1 GAAGHRRHRRRA
13 RGRRPRHGAGPDAR
27 RARARGD
34 GVACARRR
42 VREGGELRG
51 RPAGVRA
58 GARAGR
64 RARATAADRA
74 RPLRSRPAPAPARP
88 LSDAEDHLAR
98 AVVLFADMGM
108 RAWLE
113 TSQPELKALGH
124 LVIVAR
130 TNVDLFHYLTDKFA
144 GDPGIRFI

>member
-1 GAAGHRRHRRRA
+1 SSDCATYVICSMLRCCSLFFFSSRRRHTRSTR
-13 RGRRPRHGAGPDAR
+13 DWSS
-27 RARARGD
+27 D
-34 GVACARRR
+34 VCSSDL
-42 VREGGELRG
+42 REGGELRG

-113 TSQPELKALGH
+113 TSQPELQALGH
-124 LVIVAR
+124 LV
-130 TNVDLFHYLTDKFA
+130 
-144 GDPGIRFI
+144 